1 MEISSVRDVSPKQK
15 RVKGGG
21 GAWGLPHSGS
31 GATVLI
37 ESSMVGLGRMLPDIV

>member
-1 MEISSVRDVSPKQK
+1 MEISSVKDVSPKQK
-15 RVKGGG
+15 RVKG